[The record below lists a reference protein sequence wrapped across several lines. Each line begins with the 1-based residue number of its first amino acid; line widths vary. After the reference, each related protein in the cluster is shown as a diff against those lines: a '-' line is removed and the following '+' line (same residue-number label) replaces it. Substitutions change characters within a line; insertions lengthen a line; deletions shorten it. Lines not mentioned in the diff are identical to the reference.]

1 MVKYAAT
8 VAPLS
13 EISQHIISQHRN
25 IGNVCATT
33 TGNVWKALIQHP
45 LGTLGCK
52 WKNNKNDLK
61 RIGAIQMELLKVSS
75 QSKPK
80 LVAGAI
86 AAVLRTGESVEIQA
100 IGAAAVNQAVKSIAV
115 ARGYVAPNG
124 IDLVSYPAFSQL
136 EVDGAEKTSIKFVIE
151 NRSENPIQLSE

>member
-1 MVKYAAT
+1 
-8 VAPLS
+8 
-13 EISQHIISQHRN
+13 
-25 IGNVCATT
+25 
-33 TGNVWKALIQHP
+33 
-45 LGTLGCK
+45 
-52 WKNNKNDLK
+52 
-61 RIGAIQMELLKVSS
+61 MELLKVSS